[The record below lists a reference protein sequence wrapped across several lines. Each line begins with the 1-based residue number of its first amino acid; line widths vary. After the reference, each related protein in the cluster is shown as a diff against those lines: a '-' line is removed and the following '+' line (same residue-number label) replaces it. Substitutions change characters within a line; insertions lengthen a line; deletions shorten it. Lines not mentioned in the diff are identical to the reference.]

1 VIEEDMVDMRRLK
14 TSEAA
19 ALLNVSPHTLRTWE
33 RRFGFPQPQRSPGR
47 HRLYT
52 PSDVAVLRDA
62 LNEGLSVA
70 SAVSRAREGLAADA
84 RSLVGALL
92 SYDRERADAALE
104 ATLALRSLERSVA
117 QVLLPSLDEIVATR
131 GPDSAAWAFATRWA
145 MDWLHRAI
153 RLAPPPIRQACILLG
168 DASRDEL
175 DPDAPHIRALELL
188 CVRASIKVLTLSV
201 RGLVGI
207 GDVLARRRLTLV
219 VVAGSHVD
227 DDTVAR
233 WAYAVRLA
241 AGRVPIAVYRR
252 GDPKEGRT
260 MLPSA
265 PLEARRRLLDLVKAH
280 QMRRPMQSPAAAP
293 RDCTSTPAAAPPQA
307 ASTTLGRAAGF

>member
-1 VIEEDMVDMRRLK
+1 MRRLK

-33 RRFGFPQPQRSPGR
+33 RRFGFPQPQRSAGR

-52 PSDVAVLRDA
+52 QSDVAVLRDA

-70 SAVSRAREGLAADA
+70 SAVSRAREGFAADA
-84 RSLVGALL
+84 HSLVGALL

-175 DPDAPHIRALELL
+175 DPDAPHIHALELL

-201 RGLVGI
+201 RGLAGL
-207 GDVLARRRLTLV
+207 GAVLSRRRVSLV
-219 VVAGSHVD
+219 VVGGSHVD

-233 WAYAVRLA
+233 WAYSVRLA
-241 AGRVPIAVYRR
+241 AGKVPIAVYRR
-252 GDPKEGRT
+252 GEPREGRNM
-260 MLPSA
+260 MLPVA
-265 PLEARRRLLDLVKAH
+265 PLEARRRLLDIVKA
-280 QMRRPMQSPAAAP
+280 QQARRPTQSTDTARRDGMSTTAASP
-293 RDCTSTPAAAPPQA
+293 HQA
-307 ASTTLGRAAGF
+307 MSTTLGRAAGF

>member
-1 VIEEDMVDMRRLK
+1 MRRLK

-33 RRFGFPQPQRSPGR
+33 RRFGFPQPQRSAGR

-52 PSDVAVLRDA
+52 QSDVAVLRDA

-70 SAVSRAREGLAADA
+70 SAVSRAREGFAADA
-84 RSLVGALL
+84 HSLVGALL

-175 DPDAPHIRALELL
+175 DPDAPHIHALELL

-201 RGLVGI
+201 RGLAGL
-207 GDVLARRRLTLV
+207 GAVLSRRRVTLV
-219 VVAGSHVD
+219 VVGGSHAD

-233 WAYAVRLA
+233 WAYSVRLA
-241 AGRVPIAVYRR
+241 VGKVPIAVYRR
-252 GDPKEGRT
+252 GEPREGRNM
-260 MLPSA
+260 MLPVA
-265 PLEARRRLLDLVKAH
+265 PLEARRRLLDLVKA
-280 QMRRPMQSPAAAP
+280 QQARRPTQSADTARRDGMSTTAASP
-293 RDCTSTPAAAPPQA
+293 HQA
-307 ASTTLGRAAGF
+307 MSTTLGRAAGF